1 MHLNNYVANVRRE
14 LAAVAESGG
23 DETRDLALRL
33 TAPLDAAIRLT
44 LLEALSDAAAEI
56 TRELAPGSV
65 DVRLRGA
72 DPEFVVS
79 APAAGAGRP
88 EPAGPSG
95 TEPVT
100 VSSLV
105 GVRLPDG
112 ADDGE
117 GGADAG
123 MVRINLRLPAHLKG
137 RIEAAADDL
146 GVSVNAWIVRAA
158 AAALENEGR
167 ASRSEPP
174 RTRRGGVGGSYTGW
188 AR

>member
-1 MHLNNYVANVRRE
+1 MHLNPYVANVRRE

-23 DETRDLALRL
+23 DEMRDLAVRL
-33 TAPLDAAIRLT
+33 TSPLEAAIRLT

-79 APAAGAGRP
+79 APAAGAGRA
-88 EPAGPSG
+88 EPAAPAGA
-95 TEPVT
+95 EPVT

-105 GVRLPDG
+105 GVRLPEG
-112 ADDGE
+112 ADDE
-117 GGADAG
+117 GADGG

-137 RIEAAADDL
+137 RIEAAADEL

-158 AAALENEGR
+158 AAGLENEVR
-167 ASRSEPP
+167 VTRTPDPP
-174 RTRRGGVGGSYTGW
+174 RTRRGVGGSYTGW